1 MVVKVA
7 TKVEEATVVARVAI
21 AEAMA
26 AKVATIKAT
35 AAVKA
40 ATVVA
45 KVAMVPRAGTTE
57 DTKTPPSMSISTSLV
72 LNVCSSCY
80 LASTRHFHCFSLL

>member
-1 MVVKVA
+1 MVVKEA

-26 AKVATIKAT
+26 AKVATTKAT

-40 ATVVA
+40 ATAVA
-45 KVAMVPRAGTTE
+45 KVRSDYSAVYYPVDRDGTLPRMIISLTDVP
-57 DTKTPPSMSISTSLV
+57 
-72 LNVCSSCY
+72 
-80 LASTRHFHCFSLL
+80 

>member
-1 MVVKVA
+1 MVVKEA
-7 TKVEEATVVARVAI
+7 TKVEE
-21 AEAMA
+21 
-26 AKVATIKAT
+26 
-35 AAVKA
+35 

-80 LASTRHFHCFSLL
+80 LASTHHFLFFSLV